1 MEAVRA
7 GGLFAGLLPSG
18 GTTFEEDLMTRLSA
32 ITPSGHAHAGNYLGA
47 IRRWAREGS
56 PGDLYFVS
64 DLHAM
69 TTAYNPQRLRARTR
83 EMLAILIASG
93 IEPDQ
98 VCVQSD
104 LIRELGA
111 LTWLL
116 ECTCAFGEAARMTQF
131 KEKSRADGTVS
142 VRVGLF

>member
-1 MEAVRA
+1 
-7 GGLFAGLLPSG
+7 
-18 GTTFEEDLMTRLSA
+18 MTRLSA
-32 ITPSGHAHAGNYLGA
+32 ITPSGHADNYLGA
-47 IRRWAREGS
+47 IRRWALEGS

-69 TTAYNPQRLRARTR
+69 TTAYHPQKLRSRAR

-93 IEPDQ
+93 IDPDQ
-98 VCVQSD
+98 VCVQSN

-116 ECTCAFGEAARMTQF
+116 ECTCTFGEASRMIQF

-142 VRVGLF
+142 VKVGLFTYPVLMAADI